1 MRLKTYVFIG
11 LIRGFDLF
19 LKETTLHQTVLPLA
33 TSTSSGQEKWE
44 IEGMERVRSITI
56 PSQPPLFKG
65 RPCGRITNP
74 PEQKSLKSQ
83 NP

>member
-1 MRLKTYVFIG
+1 MRSDCKSART
-11 LIRGFDLF
+11 
-19 LKETTLHQTVLPLA
+19 ETPELD
-33 TSTSSGQEKWE
+33 
-44 IEGMERVRSITI
+44 ERLTI

>member
-1 MRLKTYVFIG
+1 MRPDCKSVRT
-11 LIRGFDLF
+11 
-19 LKETTLHQTVLPLA
+19 ETPELD
-33 TSTSSGQEKWE
+33 
-44 IEGMERVRSITI
+44 ERLTI